1 MKVAVITLF
10 PEMVAQPLAQSMV
23 GRAQERKILELE
35 VLPLRDFCDGKH
47 KVADDAPFGGGGGM
61 VIKAEPVLKAV
72 QACRAKYPGAR
83 VIFLGPQGRR
93 LDHEKVME
101 LSALPTM
108 ILLCGHYEGIDQR
121 ALDAAVDEEISIG
134 DYVLSGGEYAAAV
147 LIDCVVRQLPGALGD
162 ENSAINDSFFGGIL
176 DYPHFTR
183 PAELAEGKV
192 PEVLLSGNHQEI
204 QRWRRE
210 QALAVTLKKRPDLL
224 DERTLNEAD
233 RAYLQAKRGQ

>member
-1 MKVAVITLF
+1 
-10 PEMVAQPLAQSMV
+10 
-23 GRAQERKILELE
+23 
-35 VLPLRDFCDGKH
+35 
-47 KVADDAPFGGGGGM
+47 M

-72 QACRAKYPGAR
+72 QACRVKLPGAR
-83 VIFLGPQGRR
+83 VIFLGPQGSR
-93 LDHEKVME
+93 LDHQKVME
-101 LSALPTM
+101 LSSLPAM

-224 DERTLNEAD
+224 DEATLDEAD